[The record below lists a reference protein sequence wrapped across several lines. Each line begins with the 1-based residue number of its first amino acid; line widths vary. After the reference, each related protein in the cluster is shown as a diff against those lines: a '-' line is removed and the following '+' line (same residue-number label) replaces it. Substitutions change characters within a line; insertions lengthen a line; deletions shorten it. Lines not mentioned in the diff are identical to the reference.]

1 MKSVFFKAFP
11 FLFLFFFLF
20 ASVSSCA
27 KGGNGGKGSLNEWM
41 EDHGKVKVLSTLA
54 MIDDLV
60 AQVGG
65 EVIDHISLFV
75 GEIDPHSYELV
86 KGDDEKLARAD
97 LIFYLGLGLEH
108 GASLR
113 YYLENRKEAIAL
125 GEGVYQKEKEQFI
138 FVEGQIDPHIWMD
151 ITLFTKVIDPIVLE
165 LSLKDPSHASLFRE
179 NGEKLKKRMFDTDR
193 RLKEVMSKIPLERRY
208 LVTSH
213 DAFNYFT
220 RHYLADEEHPEEWKK
235 HFIAPEGLA
244 PEGQM
249 SSLDIQKVSDFLC
262 NYQVSVIFPEAN
274 VSRDSLTKIVSVCR
288 KRGLEVEI
296 AKTHLFGDTMQGR
309 SRNGEGGYLKMMEH
323 NVKVLSYYFSNRE
336 EKSER

>member
-1 MKSVFFKAFP
+1 MKSVFLKAFT
-11 FLFLFFFLF
+11 FLFLLFLIF
-20 ASVSSCA
+20 ASVSSCTR
-27 KGGNGGKGSLNEWM
+27 GGNGRKGSLNEWM

-60 AQVGG
+60 AEIGG
-65 EVIDHISLFV
+65 EAIDHISLFV

-113 YYLENRKEAIAL
+113 YYLESRKEAIAL
-125 GEGVYQKEKEQFI
+125 GERIYQKEKEQFI
-138 FVEGQIDPHIWMD
+138 FVEEQIDPHIWMD
-151 ITLFTKVIDPIVLE
+151 LTLFAKVVDPIVVE

-179 NGEKLKKRMFDTDR
+179 NGEKLKKRMFDIDEH
-193 RLKEVMSKIPLERRY
+193 LKGMMRKIPLERRY

-220 RHYLADEEHPEEWKK
+220 RHYLADDKYPEEWKK
-235 HFIAPEGLA
+235 RFIAPEGLA

-262 NYQVSVIFPEAN
+262 NYQVCVIFPEAN
-274 VSRDSLTKIVSVCR
+274 VSRDSLMKIVSVCR

-296 AKTHLFGDTMQGR
+296 AKTPLFGDTMPDR
-309 SRNGEGGYLKMMEH
+309 SGNGEGGYLKMMEH
-323 NVKVLSYYFSNRE
+323 NVKVLSYYFSNLE
-336 EKSER
+336 ERNER